1 MPVLVGTFRDVRSIS
16 EDPFLLPTADRAA
29 NTAPP
34 TAAEI
39 WRFWRRCLLRS
50 TNTSISG
57 FGDDTMQFCGQST
70 VTYVRAA
77 FFGDAEALKSIND
90 TRRAEYNP
98 FTLPWR
104 PQERYVSHLLNT
116 QQRIT
121 DPEVVAAAD
130 KVLNAGVAAGAAA
143 AKGAATSDPTASS
156 AKKRSWW
163 PW

>member
-16 EDPFLLPTADRAA
+16 EDPFLPPAADRAV

-116 QQRIT
+116 QKRIT

-130 KVLNAGVAAGAAA
+130 KVLATAAMKVADD
-143 AKGAATSDPTASS
+143 ATIAASS

-163 PW
+163 QW